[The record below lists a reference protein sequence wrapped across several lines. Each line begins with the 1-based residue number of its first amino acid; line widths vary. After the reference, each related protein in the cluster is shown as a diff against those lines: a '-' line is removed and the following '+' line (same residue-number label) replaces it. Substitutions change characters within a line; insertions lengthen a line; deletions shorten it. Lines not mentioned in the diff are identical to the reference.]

1 MVDKTDLTNCGGVG
15 TVMEDF
21 RILDIAVVWTLAR
34 VTGFVMRCERHGI
47 VKADYVLGDVGWDK
61 GYVCV

>member
-1 MVDKTDLTNCGGVG
+1 
-15 TVMEDF
+15 MEDF

-34 VTGFVMRCERHGI
+34 VAGSAIKCGSHNM